1 MICSGEEEIM
11 VIKKIIKKAQAYIKK
26 RPSAILIISFI
37 SLFIISSFLLVILEQ
52 KKVAEYIAN
61 AAYFLLIIGVGM
73 EVYQSIKHGK
83 RDEKR

>member
-61 AAYFLLIIGVGM
+61 AAYFRFG
-73 EVYQSIKHGK
+73 
-83 RDEKR
+83 RRW